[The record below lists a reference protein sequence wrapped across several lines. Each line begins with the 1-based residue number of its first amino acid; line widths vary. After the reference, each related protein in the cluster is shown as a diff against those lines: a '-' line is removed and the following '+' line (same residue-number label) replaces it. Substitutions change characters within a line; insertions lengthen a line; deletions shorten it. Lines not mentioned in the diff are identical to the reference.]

1 MTMQSSGKKKSY
13 VFGCSQIGNV
23 AVRNLFGCV
32 ASIQFL
38 INADTKICNVLHV
51 CHLL

>member
-1 MTMQSSGKKKSY
+1 MGKRKAM
-13 VFGCSQIGNV
+13 CLAASQKGSV
-23 AVRNLFGCV
+23 SVRNVFECI

-38 INADTKICNVLHV
+38 INADTKICNVLDV